1 MSRYLWNFLGLF
13 VSLFIL
19 TFEFDYSIIPHFY
32 EGLNPFFEPLI
43 SFSGE
48 TFFGLENGFPP
59 SISSD
64 SIGLYV
70 HVFNLVALSMLVS
83 GAIQLTNFKTNVNL
97 RLYTSYILIYY
108 ISLKLLIYGFD
119 KMFKAQFFLPEPN
132 TLFTPLKDISKDL
145 LYWSTMGVSRS
156 YSIFLGVMEVLTA
169 CLLLFK
175 KTRLLGILIGIG
187 VMGNV
192 VAVNFSFNI
201 SVKVFS
207 LFLLGGFLVLLSP
220 YFRFLYGLFFKQ
232 KLGDF
237 PIQTESFLRMN
248 PKIKKGLK
256 MLLILLFFA
265 EALNPFLRTQNFN
278 DDNSPRPKFHGAYQ
292 VVNYN
297 SEIKNVFV
305 HRHGYLIFQDQKD
318 KFQDFQLEVDSV
330 NQKLLLF
337 NYRDKKRY
345 EIAYEFDN
353 NSLIHIS
360 GRIHN
365 FEFDMTLLKQNWKD
379 AQLLQNEFN
388 WTTE

>member
-1 MSRYLWNFLGLF
+1 
-13 VSLFIL
+13 
-19 TFEFDYSIIPHFY
+19 
-32 EGLNPFFEPLI
+32 
-43 SFSGE
+43 
-48 TFFGLENGFPP
+48 
-59 SISSD
+59 
-64 SIGLYV
+64 
-70 HVFNLVALSMLVS
+70 
-83 GAIQLTNFKTNVNL
+83 
-97 RLYTSYILIYY
+97 
-108 ISLKLLIYGFD
+108 
-119 KMFKAQFFLPEPN
+119 MF
-132 TLFTPLKDISKDL
+132 
-145 LYWSTMGVSRS
+145 
-156 YSIFLGVMEVLTA
+156 
-169 CLLLFK
+169 
-175 KTRLLGILIGIG
+175 GILIGIG
-187 VMGNV
+187 VILNV

-207 LFLLGGFLVLLSP
+207 LFLLGGFFILISP
-220 YFRFLYGLFFKQ
+220 YFRFLFDLFFKQ

-237 PIQTESFLRMN
+237 TIQKELFLRMSF
-248 PKIKKGLK
+248 KIKKGLK
-256 MLLILLFFA
+256 TLLILLFFA
-265 EALNPFLRTQNFN
+265 EALYPFLRTQNFN

-305 HRHGYLIFQDQKD
+305 HRYGYLIFQDQKD